1 MRELIQAS
9 RKALAVKQANIVA
22 GAGALVASGMASAA
36 IPLSDVQTGLTS
48 AVTSGETVG
57 GYVMVGVAAL
67 VVVGLVIG
75 IIKKL

>member
-1 MRELIQAS
+1 MRELIQNS
-9 RKALAVKQANIVA
+9 RKALQSKTAKLSA
-22 GAGALVASGMASAA
+22 GAGALVASGLASAA
-36 IPLSDVQTGLTS
+36 IPLTDVQTGITS

>member
-1 MRELIQAS
+1 MRENIRMQAM
-9 RKALAVKQANIVA
+9 KAAKSLGLVGAAA
-22 GAGALVASGMASAA
+22 GVYAGNAMAA
-36 IPLSDVQTGLTS
+36 IPLTDVQTGLTA